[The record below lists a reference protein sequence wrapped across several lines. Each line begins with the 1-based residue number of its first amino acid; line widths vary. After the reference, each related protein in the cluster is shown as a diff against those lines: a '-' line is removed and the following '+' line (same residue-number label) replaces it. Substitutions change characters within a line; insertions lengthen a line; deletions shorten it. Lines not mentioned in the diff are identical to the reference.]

1 MLLLKMENLMYS
13 SGFRVYQG
21 FSLHSGYYDDI
32 WKMMTTLITNI
43 IIQFGLEG
51 VFQEII
57 TCITDMVI
65 NFIEEINI
73 WIYVK

>member
-1 MLLLKMENLMYS
+1 ME
-13 SGFRVYQG
+13 
-21 FSLHSGYYDDI
+21 
-32 WKMMTTLITNI
+32 KMMTTVFTNI

-65 NFIEEINI
+65 NFI
-73 WIYVK
+73 K

>member
-1 MLLLKMENLMYS
+1 MTY
-13 SGFRVYQG
+13 G
-21 FSLHSGYYDDI
+21 
-32 WKMMTTLITNI
+32 KMMTTLITNI
-43 IIQFGLEG
+43 IIQFGSEG

-73 WIYVK
+73 WIYVKKLWIWFRFI

>member
-1 MLLLKMENLMYS
+1 MTYGKMT
-13 SGFRVYQG
+13 
-21 FSLHSGYYDDI
+21 
-32 WKMMTTLITNI
+32 TTLITNV

-57 TCITDMVI
+57 ACITDMVI

>member
-1 MLLLKMENLMYS
+1 MEKWWLHW
-13 SGFRVYQG
+13 
-21 FSLHSGYYDDI
+21 SLYIDH
-32 WKMMTTLITNI
+32 NI
-43 IIQFGLEG
+43 NIQFGLEG

>member
-1 MLLLKMENLMYS
+1 MSFEFIEVFLYTP
-13 SGFRVYQG
+13 
-21 FSLHSGYYDDI
+21 DI
-32 WKMMTTLITNI
+32 MITYGKMMTALITNI
-43 IIQFGLEG
+43 IIQCGLEG

>member
-1 MLLLKMENLMYS
+1 
-13 SGFRVYQG
+13 
-21 FSLHSGYYDDI
+21 
-32 WKMMTTLITNI
+32 MMTALITNI
-43 IIQFGLEG
+43 IIQFGLEC